1 MHNIVCA
8 YQQKITRYTERQK
21 IQLEEIEQASEPDS
35 DMAEMLKYETGSL
48 KLWLTDMLRTLV
60 GKVESMEE
68 YMNKVKTEM
77 EILRIKKKC

>member
-1 MHNIVCA
+1 MI
-8 YQQKITRYTERQK
+8 
-21 IQLEEIEQASEPDS
+21 
-35 DMAEMLKYETGSL
+35 
-48 KLWLTDMLRTLV
+48 DMLRTLV